1 MLANCCGAVW
11 SDRMIRRS
19 WASWAPWAA
28 DFCSQRDRLPAIV
41 RESVADQVA
50 YADDQFGFVET
61 LPGAGQIQLGC
72 FSFVAWQAAF
82 ALFIHAS
89 QGVFGGAVSL
99 GGG

>member
-1 MLANCCGAVW
+1 VVRQNDQEIVGELGTLGGGFLQ
-11 SDRMIRRS
+11 
-19 WASWAPWAA
+19 PE
-28 DFCSQRDRLPAIV
+28 DRLPAIV

-82 ALFIHAS
+82 ALFIYAS